1 MATAAIWNIKGWLG
15 KLPIYVGNPEK
26 MSQKVCIIP
35 MILMKKLNKIYDVI
49 AYVMQEDVIE
59 CPLQHHG

>member
-1 MATAAIWNIKGWLG
+1 MATAAIWNIKSWLG
-15 KLPIYVGNPEK
+15 KLPFYVGNSEK

-59 CPLQHHG
+59 CSLRHYG